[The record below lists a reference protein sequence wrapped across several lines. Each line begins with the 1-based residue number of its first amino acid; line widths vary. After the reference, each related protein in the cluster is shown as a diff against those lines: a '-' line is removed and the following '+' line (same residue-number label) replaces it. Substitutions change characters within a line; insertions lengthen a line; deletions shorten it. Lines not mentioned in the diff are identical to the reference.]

1 MQGLDSLIQV
11 FCNRYEQS
19 YDKFI
24 ILRKHA
30 RKKLTLKRINVRGLN
45 LPPSDKESSL

>member
-1 MQGLDSLIQV
+1 MQGLDSLIPE
-11 FCNRYEQS
+11 FCNRYKQS

-30 RKKLTLKRINVRGLN
+30 SKKLTLRRLNVRGLN
-45 LPPSDKESSL
+45 LPPSDEESSL